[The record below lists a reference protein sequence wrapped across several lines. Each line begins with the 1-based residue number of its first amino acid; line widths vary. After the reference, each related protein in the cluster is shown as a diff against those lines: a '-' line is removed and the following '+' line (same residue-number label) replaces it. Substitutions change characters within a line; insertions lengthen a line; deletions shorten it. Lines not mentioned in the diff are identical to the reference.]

1 MAMYGFDWRVL
12 HFTTQPSAVI
22 LSHSQLQLPKH
33 IKLLEAACSFL
44 HNDISAVSK
53 IYAFI
58 CMPQDQG
65 SRIIDIC
72 IIHTYMHHTH
82 IHQDQESL
90 IYASIHTCIINT
102 GVIDTCIV
110 DTCIIDTCI
119 MDTCISVSCSMLHP
133 TQRFPIQSIHPLIA
147 YATAFLNL
155 KFFAEHPI

>member
-1 MAMYGFDWRVL
+1 
-12 HFTTQPSAVI
+12 
-22 LSHSQLQLPKH
+22 
-33 IKLLEAACSFL
+33 
-44 HNDISAVSK
+44 
-53 IYAFI
+53 
-58 CMPQDQG
+58 MPQDQG

-155 KFFAEHPI
+155 KFFAEHPIWLSLSSWWCINLGYFPFQCIDLLSLTNSSAPHSSLSAPPYHQPFMTFVNFPP

>member
-110 DTCIIDTCI
+110 DTCRY
-119 MDTCISVSCSMLHP
+119 MHKRKLLYASPHPEISNP
-133 TQRFPIQSIHPLIA
+133 IHPSTYSLR
-147 YATAFLNL
+147 YGVF
-155 KFFAEHPI
+155 EP